1 MDTWKRF
8 KRNRAAVAG
17 LVILAVSVAAVAA
30 APLLTSRDP
39 VTQNLEAVL
48 RPPSA
53 EYLLGTDHLGRDIF
67 TRILYGGRITLVIGL
82 LAVAVGLAV
91 GVPLGVVSGYYG
103 GRVDLVIQRVTDMLL
118 SFPNILL
125 ALALVGVLGVGLQ
138 NVIVAVGIST
148 VPQFV
153 RLVRGSVLTIREQTY
168 VEAARALGA
177 GDRLILTRHVLANA
191 LTPIIVQATLSMGV
205 TILVAAGLGF
215 LGLGVEPRTAEW
227 GAMLGE
233 GRNYIFSAHWTVT
246 FPGLAIFLAVLAF
259 NLVGDGLRDALD
271 PRLRSQGLSGAGAAA
286 AEGDAGAGPGARAA
300 AGAAAGA
307 GAGAGGGAGVGASG
321 GGAGGAGGGAGTG
334 S

>member
-17 LVILAVSVAAVAA
+17 LVILAVFVAAVAA

-233 GRNYIFSAHWTVT
+233 GRSYIFSAHWTVT

>member
-8 KRNRAAVAG
+8 KRNRAAVTG
-17 LVILAVSVAAVAA
+17 LLILVIFVAAVAA
-30 APLLTSRDP
+30 APLLTSHDP
-39 VTQNLEAVL
+39 VNQNLSTVL

-53 EYLLGTDHLGRDIF
+53 EHPLGTDHLGRDIL

-82 LAVAVGLAV
+82 LAVAVGLAA

-103 GRVDLVIQRVTDMLL
+103 GRIDLVIQRVTDMLL

-138 NVIVAVGIST
+138 NVIVAVGVST
-148 VPQFV
+148 IPQFI

-177 GDRLILTRHVLANA
+177 GDRLVLGRHVLANA

-271 PRLRSQGLSGAGAAA
+271 PRLRSQGLAPVGRAGDSQDAP
-286 AEGDAGAGPGARAA
+286 GDLDEKTHQA
-300 AGAAAGA
+300 
-307 GAGAGGGAGVGASG
+307 GASG
-321 GGAGGAGGGAGTG
+321 ATAAG
-334 S
+334 

>member
-8 KRNRAAVAG
+8 KRNRAAVLG
-17 LVILAVSVAAVAA
+17 LWILLAFVAAVAA
-30 APLLTSRDP
+30 APLLTTYDP
-39 VTQNLEAVL
+39 LNQNLDTVL
-48 RPPSA
+48 RPPSG
-53 EYLLGTDHLGRDIF
+53 EHLLGTDHLGRDIL

-82 LAVAVGLAV
+82 LAVAVGLAA
-91 GVPLGVVSGYYG
+91 GVPLGVLSGYYG
-103 GRVDLVIQRVTDMLL
+103 GRIDLVIQRLTDMLL

-138 NVIVAVGIST
+138 NVIVAVGVST
-148 VPQFV
+148 VPQFI

-177 GDRLILTRHVLANA
+177 GDRLVLGRHILANA

-215 LGLGVEPRTAEW
+215 LGLGVEPGTAEW

-271 PRLRSQGLSGAGAAA
+271 PRLRSQGLPAADAGPDGDAPGAAA
-286 AEGDAGAGPGARAA
+286 DAGSAGDGPGVS
-300 AGAAAGA
+300 AGEAMPADGMAGDQPRPA
-307 GAGAGGGAGVGASG
+307 GDREAT
-321 GGAGGAGGGAGTG
+321 GTG
-334 S
+334 